1 MQLYMQGNKLLF
13 THFCAHALKDEDICM
28 ELLIFIAYYNKYP

>member
-1 MQLYMQGNKLLF
+1 MHGNKSLF
-13 THFCAHALKDEDICM
+13 THFCAHALKDEDLSM